1 MIVTNIYDDSD
12 ACYGADV
19 NHIAGTWDNDD
30 INDNSDVSAN
40 GDACDYDDDDYGDTF
55 DDDDDVNDHG
65 DVCDDVDVND
75 EGDANDDDDDVFYQ
89 WCLWWCLLQR
99 YIFSN
104 VRNVGKIW

>member
-1 MIVTNIYDDSD
+1 MMIVTNIYDDSD
-12 ACYGADV
+12 ACYGAHV
-19 NHIAGTWDNDD
+19 NHIAETWDNDD
-30 INDNSDVSAN
+30 TNDNSDVSAN
-40 GDACDYDDDDYGDTF
+40 GDACDYD

-75 EGDANDDDDDVFYQ
+75 EGDANDDDDDDVLYQ
-89 WCLWWCLLQR
+89 WRLWWCLRQR